1 MQIIQTNTP
10 IFIYTALNHK
20 EHKDILL
27 NGIDLFIKSKD
38 TELRT
43 KDIGSNTTVY
53 SDWNYSKGDYLDYFC
68 KHILPPQIA
77 EVTKNLNLDN
87 WEIHNG
93 WFQQYTEFS
102 EHSWHNHPNCHYSNV
117 YYLELPDTDYV
128 TELLD
133 VNNKP
138 IKLNAKE
145 GDIITFPS
153 HLLHR
158 SKPNGNK
165 RKTIISYNSSFSSND
180 NVVE

>member
-1 MQIIQTNTP
+1 M
-10 IFIYTALNHK
+10 
-20 EHKDILL
+20 
-27 NGIDLFIKSKD
+27 
-38 TELRT
+38 
-43 KDIGSNTTVY
+43 
-53 SDWNYSKGDYLDYFC
+53 
-68 KHILPPQIA
+68 
-77 EVTKNLNLDN
+77 
-87 WEIHNG
+87 
-93 WFQQYTEFS
+93 
-102 EHSWHNHPNCHYSNV
+102 
-117 YYLELPDTDYV
+117 PDTDYV

>member
-43 KDIGSNTTVY
+43 NDIGSNTTVY

-77 EVTKNLNLDN
+77 EVTKNLNLDRVSL
-87 WEIHNG
+87 
-93 WFQQYTEFS
+93 Y
-102 EHSWHNHPNCHYSNV
+102 
-117 YYLELPDTDYV
+117 
-128 TELLD
+128 
-133 VNNKP
+133 
-138 IKLNAKE
+138 
-145 GDIITFPS
+145 
-153 HLLHR
+153 
-158 SKPNGNK
+158 
-165 RKTIISYNSSFSSND
+165 RKVKSLGINI
-180 NVVE
+180 E